1 MSRTLK
7 GSLVV
12 CVVAAA
18 SALISAEARAAATM
32 INASPRAEKVNAAA
46 ARKATPASQSV
57 VQREKWVGSRAIIFD
72 PSTKSL
78 RKPTENEV
86 AQMVDSLRKMTTS
99 KPKSFLT
106 PRVQSAGGARQAV
119 MEGEL
124 ANVIIARSAADG
136 STETRCVQT
145 FEEAAEFLGL
155 VMTSSKPGE
164 N

>member
-18 SALISAEARAAATM
+18 TAVVGMEARAAATM

-46 ARKATPASQSV
+46 ARKAATPAAQSV
-57 VQREKWVGSRAIIFD
+57 MQREKWVGSRAIIFD
-72 PSTKSL
+72 QTTKSL
-78 RKPTENEV
+78 RKPSENEV
-86 AQMVDSLRKMTTS
+86 AQMVDSLRKLTS

-106 PRVQSAGGARQAV
+106 PRVQSTGVRQAV
-119 MEGEL
+119 LEGEL
-124 ANVIIARSAADG
+124 ANVIVARSTANGGA
-136 STETRCVQT
+136 ETLCVQT

-155 VMTSSKPGE
+155 VKTSSKPGE

>member
-1 MSRTLK
+1 MSRTWK

-18 SALISAEARAAATM
+18 TAFVAAEARAGAVM

-46 ARKATPASQSV
+46 ARKATPATQSV
-57 VQREKWVGSRAIIFD
+57 VEREKWVGSRAIIFD
-72 PSTKSL
+72 ATTKSL
-78 RKPTENEV
+78 RKPNAKEV
-86 AQMVDSLRKMTTS
+86 AQMVDSLRTLTS

-106 PRVQSAGGARQAV
+106 PRVQSTGARQAV
-119 MEGEL
+119 LEGEL
-124 ANVIIARSAADG
+124 ANVIVARATANG
-136 STETRCVQT
+136 GVETRCVQT

-155 VMTSSKPGE
+155 VMTSSQPGQ